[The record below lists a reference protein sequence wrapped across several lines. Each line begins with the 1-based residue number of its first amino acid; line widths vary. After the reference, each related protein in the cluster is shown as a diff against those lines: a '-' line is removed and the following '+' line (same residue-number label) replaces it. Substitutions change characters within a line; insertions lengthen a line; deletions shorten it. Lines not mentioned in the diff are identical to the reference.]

1 MKKIYSSLFLIFCTS
16 CVFGQIT
23 YESSDFTDAG
33 TNFDVVNI
41 TGMEDAGFGQTGE
54 NFSWDFSSLAT
65 NSPENYGYIDPSD
78 SPYKNTWCLYHFYFT
93 NCDSMFED
101 NFNLGLTL
109 STDIT
114 IGEYVLA
121 DPYQH
126 LFKSNSDLQMK
137 MYGASIDLGG
147 STLPAILEYNNP
159 DILMKFPIQFGDY
172 YSDTNSIDMDFSA
185 VGINLSV
192 VSTGTRTNTVE
203 GWGQLSIPNHTFE
216 NVIKVK
222 SVLEQ
227 NFSILYEGQQ
237 SDVPVSATTYYW
249 FDKDYGIPVLMV
261 NGTET
266 DGTFIPTTV
275 TYLYFEG
282 MATQEVSKTK
292 ILVFPN
298 PTDGKFTIQL
308 DSGESVKKV
317 RIYDMRGKLV
327 SKKTD
332 LSHLPNGT
340 YMLKIETSKGDY
352 SQKIIKK

>member
-1 MKKIYSSLFLIFCTS
+1 MKKIYSSLFLMFCAS
-16 CVFGQIT
+16 CAFGQIT

-41 TGMEDAGFGQTGE
+41 TGMEDPGFTQTGE
-54 NFSWDFSSLAT
+54 NFSWDFSSLAS

-93 NCDSMFED
+93 NCDSMFES
-101 NFNLGLTL
+101 NFNMGLTL
-109 STDIT
+109 SGDMT
-114 IGEYVLA
+114 IGEFVLA

-126 LFKSNSDLQMK
+126 LFKSGSDLQMK

-147 STLPAILEYNNP
+147 STLPAILEYTDS

-172 YSDTNSIDMDFSA
+172 YSDTNSIDMDFGA
-185 VGINLSV
+185 LGVNLSV

-222 SVLEQ
+222 SVLNQ
-227 NFSILYEGQQ
+227 DFSILYEGQQ
-237 SDVPVSATTYYW
+237 SDIPVSTTTYYW

-266 DGTFIPTTV
+266 DGTFLPAAV
-275 TYLYFEG
+275 TYLYFEEMG
-282 MATQEVSKTK
+282 TNDLNENEVS
-292 ILVFPN
+292 VFPN
-298 PTDGKFTIQL
+298 PTNGKLTIKIN
-308 DSGESVKKV
+308 SGESVKKV
-317 RIYDMRGKLV
+317 RIYDIQGKLV
-327 SKKTD
+327 AEKAD

-340 YMLKIETSKGDY
+340 YMLKIETSKGIY
-352 SQKIIKK
+352 TRKIIRK